1 MGSEN
6 LFHKRKAKKAKD
18 LQRREECRQA
28 NKRVLVVCEGETEVS
43 YFQEAREHYKLNA
56 LDVEINNK
64 GTSDPKNIV
73 AFAKNLFTK
82 ARNEGN
88 PFDLVFLVF
97 DKDNADR
104 YNAAVQ
110 AIASSKPKNTF
121 FAIGSVPCFEYWLL
135 LHFKY
140 STSHLDSARQ
150 AETELK
156 KHMPDYKKN
165 KKSLFN
171 QLVNKL
177 EQAKKNAK
185 QTLQIC
191 ESNNTENPSTRVHTL
206 IETLEGLKSP
216 SR

>member
-1 MGSEN
+1 MGSED

-18 LQRREECRQA
+18 LQRREEYRQA
-28 NKRVLVVCEGETEVS
+28 KKRVLIVCEGETEVS
-43 YFQEAREHYKLNA
+43 YFLEAREHYKLNA

-64 GTSDPKNIV
+64 GTPDPKNIV
-73 AFAKNLFTK
+73 NFAKNLFTK

-97 DKDNADR
+97 DKDDVHR

-110 AIASSKPKNTF
+110 AIASSKPQNTF
-121 FAIGSVPCFEYWLL
+121 FAIGSVPRFEYWLL
-135 LHFKY
+135 LHFKCWA
-140 STSHLDSARQ
+140 SHLEGAK
-150 AETELK
+150 TEIQLK

-165 KKSLFN
+165 KKGLFRK
-171 QLVNKL
+171 LVHQL

-185 QTLQIC
+185 ETLQAC
-191 ESNNTENPSTRVHTL
+191 EINNTDNPSTRVHEL

>member
-1 MGSEN
+1 MGSED
-6 LFHKRKAKKAKD
+6 LFHKRKAKQTKD
-18 LQRREECRQA
+18 LQRRGTRRETH
-28 NKRVLVVCEGETEVS
+28 KRVLIACEGETEKS
-43 YFQEAREHYKLNA
+43 YFQEAREHLC
-56 LDVEINNK
+56 LPSVDIEVSCE
-64 GTSDPKNIV
+64 GTSDPSNIV
-73 AFAKNLFTK
+73 KFAKQRFKESQNV
-82 ARNEGN
+82 GN
-88 PFDLVFLVF
+88 PFDFVFCVF

-135 LHFKY
+135 LHFKC
-140 STSHLDSARQ
+140 STSPLNAKQ

-156 KHMPDYKKN
+156 KHMLGYQKN
-165 KKSLFN
+165 QKGLFKT
-171 QLVNKL
+171 LLNKL

-191 ESNNTENPSTRVHTL
+191 ESNNAENPSTRVHTL